1 MPITDAM
8 KKQIAQRRRLFL
20 KICMSCGARN
30 SINADRCRKCRSSDL
45 RLKNRALGA
54 KK

>member
-1 MPITDAM
+1 MPITDTL

-20 KICMSCGARN
+20 KICMNCGARN
-30 SINADRCRKCRSSDL
+30 SINAEKCRRCRGKDL
-45 RLKNRALGA
+45 RLKNRTLGP